1 MLAEKERDFQPQLV
15 SLETLVPEDNFYRRL
30 DAKLDL
36 SFVRDLVR
44 QHYKPFGR
52 PSIDP
57 VVFFK
62 LQLIMFFEGIRSER
76 QLVKSVAMRLDHRW
90 YLGYDLLES
99 VPDHSSLSKIRDRY
113 GLEVFQK
120 FFDKIV
126 DLCAESGLIWGQ
138 ELLFDGTMVRAN
150 ADFNRQVPRFYHQAQ
165 QHLQDLFE
173 EQGTTQLVQKYDGTR
188 QPGQRATYK
197 RLADFWCSSVDQTAT
212 SLGHKRLGY
221 HLHYAVDGGKARII
235 LHCLVTPASIQDNQ
249 PMLDVAWRTR
259 FRWQLPLKKVI
270 ADRRYGTI
278 ENVVGI
284 ESNRIQAC
292 MPLHSQAARSR
303 QRPNVFPSDLFHFDA
318 EHNRYIC
325 PQGQFL
331 KYFNTDYQAQR
342 LNYKAKDR
350 VCAVCLVRSQC
361 TTSKQGRRV
370 SHSMHKH
377 HLDQVQAYQDTF
389 AYHKAMR
396 KRQVWVEPKFAELK
410 VWHLGSKY
418 RLRGLRKVNIEAL
431 LKAAGQNIKQL
442 LKAKNRKSS
451 PIPPTNSMLIQR
463 LVPFISMF
471 WAFDYKSTQL
481 KPIFVMIRNVFFNAL
496 DPFSARINF
505 GNTDHLV

>member
-197 RLADFWCSSVDQTAT
+197 RLADFWCS
-212 SLGHKRLGY
+212 
-221 HLHYAVDGGKARII
+221 
-235 LHCLVTPASIQDNQ
+235 
-249 PMLDVAWRTR
+249 
-259 FRWQLPLKKVI
+259 F
-270 ADRRYGTI
+270 
-278 ENVVGI
+278 
-284 ESNRIQAC
+284 
-292 MPLHSQAARSR
+292 
-303 QRPNVFPSDLFHFDA
+303 
-318 EHNRYIC
+318 
-325 PQGQFL
+325 
-331 KYFNTDYQAQR
+331 
-342 LNYKAKDR
+342 
-350 VCAVCLVRSQC
+350 
-361 TTSKQGRRV
+361 
-370 SHSMHKH
+370 
-377 HLDQVQAYQDTF
+377 
-389 AYHKAMR
+389 
-396 KRQVWVEPKFAELK
+396 
-410 VWHLGSKY
+410 
-418 RLRGLRKVNIEAL
+418 RKV
-431 LKAAGQNIKQL
+431 
-442 LKAKNRKSS
+442 
-451 PIPPTNSMLIQR
+451 
-463 LVPFISMF
+463 
-471 WAFDYKSTQL
+471 
-481 KPIFVMIRNVFFNAL
+481 
-496 DPFSARINF
+496 
-505 GNTDHLV
+505 